1 MPLNVCDKLAS
12 ITWKQEEQ
20 MATMLDVSLRAGVS
34 KATVSR
40 VLNGTGQ
47 VKESTRQQ
55 VFNAMEEL
63 GYRPNFL
70 ARSLA
75 NRTSNSIGLVV
86 STFDGFYFGR
96 LLQQAS
102 RQTETHG
109 KQLIVTDGHDTPER
123 EEEAVQMLA
132 DRQCDAIV
140 LYTRYM
146 SEKAIMK
153 LINSVQMP
161 LIAINRDVS
170 QARER
175 CVFFEQQSAAFSAV
189 EYLISQ
195 GHREIA
201 CMTVPIHT
209 PTGKARLMGYRKAL
223 EEHGIAWEESRVK
236 YGDAGMTRGY
246 ELCRELLTENV
257 KFTALFACND
267 DMALGSS
274 KALHQAGLRI
284 PQDVSLFGFDDAP
297 CAKWLEP
304 ALSTV
309 YLPIDNMITTAIDQ
323 AIRLANDQPIE
334 AIPPFTGT
342 LVIRDSV
349 APGPEYDQKSSS
361 ASNS

>member
-1 MPLNVCDKLAS
+1 
-12 ITWKQEEQ
+12 

-161 LIAINRDVS
+161 LIVINRDVS

-175 CVFFEQQSAAFSAV
+175 CVFFEQQEAAFNAV

-201 CMTVPIHT
+201 CITVPIHT
-209 PTGKARLMGYRKAL
+209 PTGKARLTGYRKAL
-223 EEHGIAWEESRVK
+223 EKHGIPWDENRVK
-236 YGDAGMTRGY
+236 YGDSGMTRGY
-246 ELCRELLTENV
+246 ELCQELLNEKVT
-257 KFTALFACND
+257 FSALFACND

-304 ALSTV
+304 GLSTV

-323 AIRLANDQPIE
+323 AIRLVKNEPIE

-342 LVIRDSV
+342 LVLRDSV
-349 APGPEYDQKSSS
+349 ATGPWCDQNSSRESSS
-361 ASNS
+361 

>member
-1 MPLNVCDKLAS
+1 
-12 ITWKQEEQ
+12 

-146 SEKAIMK
+146 SEKAIMS
-153 LINSVQMP
+153 LINSVKMP
-161 LIAINRDVS
+161 LIVINRDVS

-175 CVFFEQQSAAFSAV
+175 CVFFEQQEAAFNAV

-209 PTGKARLMGYRKAL
+209 PTGKARLMGYRQAL
-223 EEHGIAWEESRVK
+223 EKHGIPWDENRVK
-236 YGDAGMTRGY
+236 YGDSGMTRGY
-246 ELCRELLTENV
+246 ELCQELLNEKV
-257 KFTALFACND
+257 PFSALFACND

-284 PQDVSLFGFDDAP
+284 PEDISLFGFDDAP

-323 AIRLANDQPIE
+323 AIRLVKNEPIE

-342 LVIRDSV
+342 LVLRDSV
-349 APGPEYDQKSSS
+349 ATGPWFDQKSSR
-361 ASNS
+361 ASSS